1 MLELIMCI
9 DDDPITLMLFKK
21 VVQKASFANKITYTI
36 NGQEAITLINGI
48 GNTENQEKKPDLIF
62 LDLNMPVMDGWEFLD
77 LFNAS
82 NYFTL
87 NNTKVIILTSTI
99 DPEDIKKAKSYP
111 NVIEFLSKPIT
122 VEMLDYL
129 KAKLGLIR
137 YKVDF

>member
-1 MLELIMCI
+1 MLELIMCV

-21 VVQKASFANKITYTI
+21 VVQKASFAKEITNAT
-36 NGQEAITLINGI
+36 NGEEAILLINNI
-48 GNTENQEKKPDLIF
+48 TNQETKPQLIF
-62 LDLNMPVMDGWEFLD
+62 LDLNMPVMGGWEFLD

-99 DPEDIKKAKSYP
+99 DPEDIKKSKSYP

-129 KAKLGLIR
+129 KSKIE
-137 YKVDF
+137 K